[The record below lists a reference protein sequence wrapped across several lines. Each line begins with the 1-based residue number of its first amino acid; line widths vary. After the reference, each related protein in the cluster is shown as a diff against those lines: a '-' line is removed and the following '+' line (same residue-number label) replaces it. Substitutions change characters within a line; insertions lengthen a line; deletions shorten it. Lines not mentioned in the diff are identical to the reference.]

1 MSGEHIRTSNSADH
15 LDNIYQTL
23 WQKTIKSI
31 TEVFGY
37 QFEKREGDTWG
48 PKPPDAQ
55 QLFATQTGLEGTVSN
70 LPNSEFKL
78 VEDAV
83 VIVVVIFVVVCTI
96 VVVVELASETVTV
109 VDFKPV

>member
-1 MSGEHIRTSNSADH
+1 MPSKVSQKYLGINS
-15 LDNIYQTL
+15 
-23 WQKTIKSI
+23 KKK
-31 TEVFGY
+31 G
-37 QFEKREGDTWG
+37 GDTWG

-55 QLFATQTGLEGTVSN
+55 QLFDTQTGLEGTVSN

-83 VIVVVIFVVVCTI
+83 VIIVVIFVVVCTI
-96 VVVVELASETVTV
+96 VVVVELASETVTI